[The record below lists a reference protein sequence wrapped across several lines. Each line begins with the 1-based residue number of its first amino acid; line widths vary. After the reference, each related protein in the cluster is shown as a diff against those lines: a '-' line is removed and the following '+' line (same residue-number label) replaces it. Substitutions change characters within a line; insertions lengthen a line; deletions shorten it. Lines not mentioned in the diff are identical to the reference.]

1 MILTPSIF
9 QGDISIGQQASEYV
23 QPNIEWFISKY
34 EPKYC
39 HAVIGE
45 KLYKSLPPS
54 PSKGGGVGDD
64 VEDRW
69 IELKEKLAYP
79 CACFVYFHYMMDSR
93 TTAMGG
99 GEFGVMAENSERV
112 SPWAKMVR
120 AWNEMVDETPGIM
133 KWIDQSGEYPD
144 YLPDMKL
151 YIKLGL
157 SRYENMLGI

>member
-1 MILTPSIF
+1 
-9 QGDISIGQQASEYV
+9 
-23 QPNIEWFISKY
+23 
-34 EPKYC
+34 
-39 HAVIGE
+39 
-45 KLYKSLPPS
+45 
-54 PSKGGGVGDD
+54 
-64 VEDRW
+64 
-69 IELKEKLAYP
+69 
-79 CACFVYFHYMMDSR
+79 
-93 TTAMGG
+93 MGG